1 MPTNEHLGSFG
12 SRYVR
17 TTKKVKNPYVSG
29 SLKRYCSALRSYAW
43 SVLTVLWGERGG
55 FEGPWL
61 LLQQIHQALDLTH
74 EKQDIGEFWIYFEE
88 KLPVGDQQDPAHL
101 CQPGLLLLPLGRL
114 QRFLPLDLHHR
125 TDIVRSQQ

>member
-17 TTKKVKNPYVSG
+17 TTKKVTNPYVSG

-55 FEGPWL
+55 FEGAWL
-61 LLQQIHQALDLTH
+61 LLQQIHQALDLKH
-74 EKQDIGEFWIYFEE
+74 ED
-88 KLPVGDQQDPAHL
+88 KLPACDQQEPAHL

-114 QRFLPLDLHHR
+114 QRLLPLDLHHR
-125 TDIVRSQQ
+125 TDVVRSQQ